1 MIEIKLDEHTTEDVK
16 AIQELRCFGFS
27 DEAIQ
32 KMYDDQKRRDS
43 AEGEG
48 GKE

>member
-1 MIEIKLDEHTTEDVK
+1 MIDIKLDEHTTEDVK
-16 AIQELRCFGFS
+16 AIQELRRFGFS

-43 AEGEG
+43 AE
-48 GKE
+48 KEERR